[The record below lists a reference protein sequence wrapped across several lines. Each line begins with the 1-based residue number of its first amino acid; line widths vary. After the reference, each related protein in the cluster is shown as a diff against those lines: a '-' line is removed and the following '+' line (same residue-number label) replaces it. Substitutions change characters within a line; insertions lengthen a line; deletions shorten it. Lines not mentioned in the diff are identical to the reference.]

1 MDAHAPTE
9 QRVPWRN
16 GPVMAD
22 GHPPPPR
29 AEIAGLPGFQRPGR
43 GGGRGDMG
51 PGPMDIMGRGV
62 IEAGRGGR
70 GGPMFGRGGRG
81 RGVFGP
87 GDGWRRP
94 DFPPPVAAVG
104 DVGGEREYGPLAGE
118 ISTRYGPARGGVFA

>member
-1 MDAHAPTE
+1 M
-9 QRVPWRN
+9 
-16 GPVMAD
+16 GPSPMGRGEHVMT
-22 GHPPPPR
+22 GR
-29 AEIAGLPGFQRPGR
+29 GR
-43 GGGRGDMG
+43 GGD
-51 PGPMDIMGRGV
+51 RGV

-94 DFPPPVAAVG
+94 DFPPPVAAAG

-118 ISTRYGPARGGVFA
+118 ISARYDSAWGGILAQRGLVVDIPCF

>member
-1 MDAHAPTE
+1 M
-9 QRVPWRN
+9 
-16 GPVMAD
+16 GPSPMGRGEHVMT
-22 GHPPPPR
+22 GR
-29 AEIAGLPGFQRPGR
+29 GRGR
-43 GGGRGDMG
+43 GGD
-51 PGPMDIMGRGV
+51 RGV

-94 DFPPPVAAVG
+94 DFPPPVAAAG

-118 ISTRYGPARGGVFA
+118 ISARYDSAWGGILAQRGLVVDIPCF